1 MARFKGKVSE
11 CATCQHCGT
20 VQLPENGLLC
30 RICHAPLITP
40 LRVYRRNWKGE
51 WLPVQDLDL
60 TLVLPA
66 PPRRRRRPLNKRW
79 IALALM
85 VVLPGVILS
94 GWSWNAKRVSAQK
107 QAALQARRKR
117 GPGNLEV
124 KIDAAARWVK
134 DGGVVIGG
142 DTNLPD
148 DTVLEAGIRYGDTEL
163 ARSFPIVVRGGSF
176 ESPLLTNHGVAFQPG
191 EYEIELL
198 ARFAPGEQNQE
209 IFDSVGPKGSE
220 LSGPFV
226 VASAENPAVRQV
238 RFRKGINLR

>member
-1 MARFKGKVSE
+1 MARFLGKVSE
-11 CATCQHCGT
+11 LATCQHCGT
-20 VQLPENGLLC
+20 AQLPENGLRC
-30 RICHAPLITP
+30 RMCSATLLTP

-51 WLPVQDLDL
+51 WIPVQNLDL

-79 IALALM
+79 IALVLLI
-85 VVLPGVILS
+85 VLPTGILS
-94 GWSWNAKRVSAQK
+94 GWSWNAKRVSAQA
-107 QAALQARRKR
+107 QAAWQARRKR

-124 KIDAAARWVK
+124 KIDATARWVK
-134 DGGVVIGG
+134 NGGVVISG

-148 DTVLEAGIRYGDTEL
+148 DTILEAGIVYGDTDL

-176 ESPLLTNHGVAFQPG
+176 ESPVLANHGGAFEPG
-191 EYEIELL
+191 EYGIELL

-220 LSGPFV
+220 LSGPLV
-226 VASAENPAVRQV
+226 VASAENPTVRQV
-238 RFRKGINLR
+238 TFLKGIHLR